1 MKILIVTTVSVT
13 MNFFKDQIKELCDK
27 GYEVHLC
34 TNFNDNSNNN
44 WDSDLIKHHVDF
56 SRSMISFE
64 NIKAYKQLKMLL
76 ASNEYDIIH
85 THTPIASA
93 LVRLQKNKNTRII
106 YTAHGFHFYKGAPK
120 KNWLLFYPIEKILS
134 RRTDDLIT
142 INSEDYELANKKF
155 GMSKL
160 HIINGPGVDIEST
173 RNAKIVKRSE
183 LNLLENDFVLI
194 FGAELNY
201 NKNQYLLIDSMN
213 ELINKYSNFK
223 LLLVGKDN
231 YKGVYQKYVKDLKL
245 ENNIFFLG
253 MRRDIKGI
261 IKSCD
266 LAVSSSKR
274 EGLGLFLIESGL
286 NGLPIIATN
295 NRGSR
300 EIIVN
305 GVNGYLCEFDSE
317 EFVKKIEDVYLNYEK
332 FKKSND
338 LEMYRKFS
346 NVSVNEKIFSIYES

>member
-13 MNFFKDQIKELCDK
+13 MNFFKDQIKELCDR

-34 TNFNDNSNNN
+34 SNFSDNSNDN
-44 WDSDLIKHHVDF
+44 WDSELIKHHVDF

-64 NIKAYKQLKMLL
+64 NIKAYKQLKTLF
-76 ASNEYDIIH
+76 ASNTYDIIH

-93 LVRLQKNKNTRII
+93 LVRLQIKKDARIV
-106 YTAHGFHFYKGAPK
+106 YTAHGFHFFKGAPK
-120 KNWLLFYPIEKILS
+120 RNWLLFYPIEKILS

-155 GMSKL
+155 NMSKL

-173 RNAKIVKRSE
+173 KNAEIVKRSE
-183 LNLLENDFVLI
+183 INLLADDFVLI
-194 FGAELNY
+194 FGAELND

-213 ELINKYSNFK
+213 VLINKYPKFK

-231 YKGVYQKYVKDLKL
+231 YNGAYQKYVKDLKL
-245 ENNIFFLG
+245 EDNIFFLG
-253 MRRDIKGI
+253 MRTDIKGI

-274 EGLGLFLIESGL
+274 EGLGLFLIESGI
-286 NGLPIIATN
+286 NGLPILATN

-300 EIIVN
+300 EIIVD
-305 GVNGYLCEFDSE
+305 GVNGYLCEFNSE
-317 EFVKKIEDVYLNYEK
+317 EFVNKVEEIYLNYEK
-332 FKKSND
+332 LKKSNN
-338 LEMYRKFS
+338 LEIYRKFS
-346 NVSVNEKIFSIYES
+346 NVSVNEKIFKIYES